1 MERFFAILQIFLA
14 GLFLLMAASTLVNMV
29 LIAFRPE
36 TISVVN
42 ALIGQTVLI
51 VCFLALSRLL
61 FKKGRARLT
70 ALTGDKD
77 HAGHHGS

>member
-14 GLFLLMAASTLVNMV
+14 GLFLLVAASTLVNMV

-42 ALIGQTVLI
+42 AIIGQTLLI
-51 VCFLALSRLL
+51 ACLLALSRIM
-61 FKKGRARLT
+61 FRKGRAKL
-70 ALTGDKD
+70 ADMDGKSD
-77 HAGHHGS
+77 HAGRKES